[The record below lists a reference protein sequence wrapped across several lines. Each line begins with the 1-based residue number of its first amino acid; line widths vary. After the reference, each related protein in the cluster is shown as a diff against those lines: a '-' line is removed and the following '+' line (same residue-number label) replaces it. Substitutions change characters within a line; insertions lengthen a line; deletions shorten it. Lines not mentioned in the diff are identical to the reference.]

1 MQAREP
7 STYVQSLR
15 EDITLRAALA
25 AVILTAT
32 GNLAAKPLVVCTEA
46 SPEGFDIVQYTTAVT
61 ADASAETVF
70 NRLIDFKPGTTDIQP
85 ALAERWDISPDGLT
99 YTFHLRQGVKF
110 HTTPYFTPTRN
121 FNADDVLWSL
131 RRQLDPTHPW
141 HDKTSVGYPYFESMA
156 FNDLLKSVDKAD
168 DHTVVITL
176 TRQEAPF
183 LRDMAMAFTSIYSA
197 EYGDQLLKAGK
208 TAELNSKP
216 IGTGPFI
223 FQRYNKDAQV
233 RYKANPDYFRGKPPA
248 DTLVFAIASDS
259 NVRLQKLRAN
269 ECQVALYPKPDDV
282 ASIKADS
289 RLKVAEIEAL
299 VTGYIAMNT
308 EHKYLSDV
316 RVRKAI
322 NMAFDRQ
329 THVDQLFGKG
339 NALVGVNPYPPT
351 MIGFNTDN
359 KNPPRDLAKARALLK
374 QAGVP
379 EGTVI
384 TLFTRNG
391 GGATNPNPRLSA
403 EMLQSDLAQIGLKL
417 DIRVM
422 EWAEMLRRAKN
433 GEADLVSTG
442 WAGDN
447 GDPDNFLSP
456 LLSCDAVKNGENY
469 ARWCNSKFQDLIT
482 RAREVID
489 NDERARLYA
498 EALKVYDDDQPWI
511 SMAHPK
517 MFTAMRD
524 NVEGYVI
531 NPLTNNNFA
540 TTKVK

>member
-1 MQAREP
+1 MR
-7 STYVQSLR
+7 SLP
-15 EDITLRAALA
+15 LRAALA
-25 AVILTAT
+25 AVILGAAS
-32 GNLAAKPLVVCTEA
+32 NLAAKPLVVCTEA

-70 NRLIDFKPGTTDIQP
+70 NRLVDFKPGTTDIQP
-85 ALAERWDISPDGLT
+85 ALAERWEVSDDGLT

-110 HTTPYFTPTRN
+110 HTTDYFKPTRD
-121 FNADDVLWSL
+121 FNADDVLWSI
-131 RRQLDPTHPW
+131 RRQLDPNHPW

-156 FNDLLKSVDKAD
+156 FKDLLKSVEKTDA
-168 DHTVVITL
+168 HTVVFTL
-176 TRQEAPF
+176 NRPEAPF

-197 EYGDQLLKAGK
+197 EYGDQLLKADRTG
-208 TAELNSKP
+208 ELNSKP

-233 RYKANPDYFRGKPPA
+233 RFKPNPEYFRGKPPA
-248 DTLVFAIASDS
+248 DALIFAIATDS

-282 ASIKADS
+282 PSIKTDPK
-289 RLKVAEIEAL
+289 LKVAEMEAL
-299 VTGYIAMNT
+299 VTGYIALNT
-308 EHKYLSDV
+308 EHKYLRDV

-322 NMAFDRQ
+322 DMAFDRQ

-351 MIGFNTDN
+351 MIGFNSDN
-359 KNPPRDLAKARALLK
+359 KNPPRDLDKARALLK
-374 QAGVP
+374 EAGVP
-379 EGTVI
+379 EGTVL

-391 GGATNPNPRLSA
+391 GGPTNPNPRLSA
-403 EMLQSDLAQIGLKL
+403 EMLQADLAKIGIKL

-433 GEADLVSTG
+433 GEADMVSTG

-456 LLSCDAVKNGENY
+456 LLSCDAAKSGENY
-469 ARWCNSKFQDLIT
+469 ARWCNPKFQQLIT

-489 NDERARLYA
+489 NDERASLYFK
-498 EALKVYDDDQPWI
+498 ALAVYDEDQPWI

-517 MFTAMRD
+517 MFTAMRE
-524 NVEGYVI
+524 NVEGYHI

-540 TTKVK
+540 TTRVK

>member
-1 MQAREP
+1 MQRAFIKSIP
-7 STYVQSLR
+7 LR
-15 EDITLRAALA
+15 LALA
-25 AVILTAT
+25 ALVLGGAT
-32 GNLAAKPLVVCTEA
+32 QVAAKPLVVCTEA
-46 SPEGFDIVQYTTAVT
+46 SPEGFDVVQYTTGVT
-61 ADASAETVF
+61 FDASSETLF
-70 NRLIDFKPGTTDIQP
+70 NRLVDFKPGTTDIQP
-85 ALAERWDISPDGLT
+85 ALAERWEISADGLT

-110 HTTPYFTPTRN
+110 HSTEYFTPTRE

-131 RRQLDPTHPW
+131 RRQLDPAHPW

-156 FNDLLKSVDKAD
+156 FKQLLKSVDKTD

-176 TRQEAPF
+176 NRPEAPF
-183 LRDMAMAFTSIYSA
+183 LRDMAMGFTSIYSA

-233 RYKANPDYFRGKPPA
+233 RFKPNPDYSRGKPPA
-248 DTLVFAIASDS
+248 DSLIFAITTDS

-282 ASIKADS
+282 PSIMAEPS
-289 RLKVAEIEAL
+289 LKVAQTEAL

-308 EHKYLSDV
+308 QHKYLNDV

-329 THVDQLFGKG
+329 AHVDQLFGKG

-351 MIGFNTDN
+351 MIGYNPRN
-359 KNPPRDLAKARALLK
+359 QNPPRDLDKARALLK

-391 GGATNPNPRLSA
+391 GGMTNPNPRLSA
-403 EMLQSDLAQIGLKL
+403 EMLQADLKQIGLKL

-447 GDPDNFLSP
+447 ADPDNFLTP
-456 LLSCDAVKNGENY
+456 LLSCEAARNGENY
-469 ARWCNSKFQDLIT
+469 ARWCNPKFQELIT

-489 NDERARLYA
+489 NEERARLYS

-517 MFTAMRD
+517 VFTAMRD

-531 NPLTNNNFA
+531 SPLTNNNFA

>member
-1 MQAREP
+1 MK
-7 STYVQSLR
+7 SLP
-15 EDITLRAALA
+15 LRAALA
-25 AVILTAT
+25 AIILGAA

-70 NRLIDFKPGTTDIQP
+70 NRLVDFKPGTTDIQP
-85 ALAERWDISPDGLT
+85 ALADSWEISADGLT

-110 HTTPYFTPTRN
+110 HTTDYFTPTRD

-131 RRQLDPTHPW
+131 NRQFDAKHPW

-156 FNDLLKSVDKAD
+156 FGQLLKSVSKTD

-176 TRQEAPF
+176 TRPEAPF
-183 LRDMAMAFTSIYSA
+183 LRDLAMAFTSIYSA

-208 TAELNSKP
+208 TGDLNSKP
-216 IGTGPFI
+216 IGTGPFV

-233 RYKANPDYFRGKPPA
+233 RFKANPDYFRGKPPSEM
-248 DTLVFAIASDS
+248 LVFAIATDN

-269 ECQVALYPKPDDV
+269 ECQIALYPKPDDV
-282 ASIKADS
+282 PAIKTDPK
-289 RLKVAEIEAL
+289 LKVAEIEAL

-322 NMAFDRQ
+322 NIAFDRQ

-351 MIGFNTDN
+351 MIGYNTAN
-359 KNPPRDLAKARALLK
+359 KNPPRDLDKARALLK
-374 QAGVP
+374 EAGVP
-379 EGTVI
+379 DGTAI

-391 GGATNPNPRLSA
+391 GGPTNPNPRLSA
-403 EMLQSDLAQIGLKL
+403 EMLQADLAKIGLKL

-422 EWAEMLRRAKN
+422 EWAEMLRRAKK
-433 GEADLVSTG
+433 G
-442 WAGDN
+442 
-447 GDPDNFLSP
+447 
-456 LLSCDAVKNGENY
+456 
-469 ARWCNSKFQDLIT
+469 
-482 RAREVID
+482 
-489 NDERARLYA
+489 
-498 EALKVYDDDQPWI
+498 
-511 SMAHPK
+511 
-517 MFTAMRD
+517 
-524 NVEGYVI
+524 
-531 NPLTNNNFA
+531 
-540 TTKVK
+540 

>member
-1 MQAREP
+1 MQRAFMK
-7 STYVQSLR
+7 SLP
-15 EDITLRAALA
+15 LRLALA
-25 AVILTAT
+25 ALVLGSAT
-32 GNLAAKPLVVCTEA
+32 QLAAKPLVVCTEA

-70 NRLIDFKPGTTDIQP
+70 NRLVDFKPGTTEVQP
-85 ALAERWDISPDGLT
+85 ALAERWDISADGLT

-110 HTTPYFTPTRN
+110 HTTDYFKPTRN

-131 RRQLDPTHPW
+131 NRQLDPNHPW
-141 HDKTSVGYPYFESMA
+141 HDKTSVGYPYFESMG
-156 FNDLLKSVDKAD
+156 FKDLLKSVSKAD
-168 DHTVVITL
+168 EHTVVITL
-176 TRQEAPF
+176 NRPEAPF
-183 LRDMAMAFTSIYSA
+183 LRDMAMGFTSIYSA

-208 TAELNSKP
+208 AAELNSKP

-233 RYKANPDYFRGKPPA
+233 RFKPNPDYFRGKPPA
-248 DTLVFAIASDS
+248 DALVFAIATDS

-282 ASIKADS
+282 PSIKQDPK
-289 RLKVAEIEAL
+289 LKVEEIEAL
-299 VTGYIAMNT
+299 VTGYISMNT

-351 MIGFNTDN
+351 MIGYNN
-359 KNPPRDLAKARALLK
+359 ENRNPPRDLAKARDLLK

-391 GGATNPNPRLSA
+391 GGPTNPNPRLSA
-403 EMLQSDLAQIGLKL
+403 EMLQADLKQIGLQL

-422 EWAEMLRRAKN
+422 EWAEMLRRAKK

-456 LLSCDAVKNGENY
+456 LLSCDAAKSGENY
-469 ARWCNSKFQDLIT
+469 ARWCNPKFQELIS

-489 NDERARLYA
+489 NDERARLYN

>member
-1 MQAREP
+1 MQRAFMK
-7 STYVQSLR
+7 SLP
-15 EDITLRAALA
+15 LRLALA
-25 AVILTAT
+25 ALVLGSAT
-32 GNLAAKPLVVCTEA
+32 QLAAKPLVVCTEA

-70 NRLIDFKPGTTDIQP
+70 NRLVDFKPGTTEVQP
-85 ALAERWDISPDGLT
+85 ALAERWDISADGLT

-110 HTTPYFTPTRN
+110 HTTDYFKPTRN

-131 RRQLDPTHPW
+131 NRQLDPNHPW
-141 HDKTSVGYPYFESMA
+141 HDKTSVGYPYFESMG
-156 FNDLLKSVDKAD
+156 FKDLLKSVNKAD
-168 DHTVVITL
+168 EHTVVITL
-176 TRQEAPF
+176 NRPEAPF
-183 LRDMAMAFTSIYSA
+183 LRDMAMGFTSIYSA

-208 TAELNSKP
+208 AAELNSKP

-233 RYKANPDYFRGKPPA
+233 RFKPNPDYFRGKPPA
-248 DTLVFAIASDS
+248 DALVFAIATDS

-282 ASIKADS
+282 PSIKQDPK
-289 RLKVAEIEAL
+289 LKVEEIEAL
-299 VTGYIAMNT
+299 VTGYISMNT

-351 MIGFNTDN
+351 MIGYNN
-359 KNPPRDLAKARALLK
+359 ENRNPPRDLAKARDLLK

-391 GGATNPNPRLSA
+391 GGPTNPNPRLSA
-403 EMLQSDLAQIGLKL
+403 EMLQADLKQIGLQL

-422 EWAEMLRRAKN
+422 EWAEMLRRAKK

-456 LLSCDAVKNGENY
+456 LLSCDAAKSGENY
-469 ARWCNSKFQDLIT
+469 ARWCNPKFQELIS

-489 NDERARLYA
+489 NDERARLYN

>member
-1 MQAREP
+1 MR
-7 STYVQSLR
+7 SLP
-15 EDITLRAALA
+15 LRAALA
-25 AVILTAT
+25 AVILGAAS
-32 GNLAAKPLVVCTEA
+32 NLAAKPLVVCTEA

-61 ADASAETVF
+61 ADASAETLF
-70 NRLIDFKPGTTDIQP
+70 NRLVDFKPGTTDIQP
-85 ALAERWDISPDGLT
+85 ALAERWEVSDDGLT

-110 HTTPYFTPTRN
+110 HTTDYFKPTRD
-121 FNADDVLWSL
+121 FNADDVLWSI
-131 RRQLDPTHPW
+131 RRQLDPNHPW

-156 FNDLLKSVDKAD
+156 FKDLLKSVEKTDA
-168 DHTVVITL
+168 HTVVFTL
-176 TRQEAPF
+176 NRPEAPF

-208 TAELNSKP
+208 TGELNSKP

-233 RYKANPDYFRGKPPA
+233 RFKPNPEYFRGKPPA
-248 DTLVFAIASDS
+248 DALIFAIATDS

-282 ASIKADS
+282 PSIKTDPK
-289 RLKVAEIEAL
+289 LKVAEMEAL
-299 VTGYIAMNT
+299 VTGYIALNT
-308 EHKYLSDV
+308 EHRYLRDV

-322 NMAFDRQ
+322 DMAFDRQ

-351 MIGFNTDN
+351 MIGFNSDN
-359 KNPPRDLAKARALLK
+359 KNPPRDLDKARALLK
-374 QAGVP
+374 EAGVP
-379 EGTVI
+379 EGTVL

-391 GGATNPNPRLSA
+391 GGPTNPNPRLSA
-403 EMLQSDLAQIGLKL
+403 EMLQADLAKIGIKL

-433 GEADLVSTG
+433 GEADMVSTG

-456 LLSCDAVKNGENY
+456 LLSCDAAKSGENY
-469 ARWCNSKFQDLIT
+469 ARWCNPKFQQLIT

-489 NDERARLYA
+489 NDERASLYFK
-498 EALKVYDDDQPWI
+498 ALAVYDEDQPWI

-517 MFTAMRD
+517 MFTAMRE
-524 NVEGYVI
+524 NVEGYHI

-540 TTKVK
+540 TTRVK

>member
-1 MQAREP
+1 MQRAFIK
-7 STYVQSLR
+7 SL
-15 EDITLRAALA
+15 TLRLALA
-25 AVILTAT
+25 TLVLGSAT
-32 GNLAAKPLVVCTEA
+32 QLAAKPLVVCTEA
-46 SPEGFDIVQYTTAVT
+46 SPEGFDVVQYTTAVT
-61 ADASAETVF
+61 LDATSETLF
-70 NRLIDFKPGTTDIQP
+70 NRLVDFKPGTTDVQP

-110 HTTPYFTPTRN
+110 HTTDYFEPTRD

-131 RRQLDPTHPW
+131 NRQLDPHHPW

-156 FNDLLKSVDKAD
+156 FKQLLKSVIKTD

-176 TRQEAPF
+176 ARPEAPF
-183 LRDMAMAFTSIYSA
+183 LHDMAMGFTSIYSA
-197 EYGDQLLKAGK
+197 EYGDQLLRAGK

-216 IGTGPFI
+216 VGTGPFI

-233 RYKANPDYFRGKPPA
+233 RFKPNPDYFRGKPPA
-248 DTLVFAIASDS
+248 DALVFAIATDS

-282 ASIKADS
+282 PSIKADPK
-289 RLKVAEIEAL
+289 LKVAEIEAL

-308 EHKYLSDV
+308 EHKDLSDV

-351 MIGFNTDN
+351 MPGFNTAN
-359 KNPPRDLAKARALLK
+359 QNPPRDLAKARALLK
-374 QAGVP
+374 EAGVP

-391 GGATNPNPRLSA
+391 GGMTNPNPRLSA
-403 EMLQSDLAQIGLKL
+403 EMLQADLKQIGLQL

-447 GDPDNFLSP
+447 GDPDNFLTP
-456 LLSCDAVKNGENY
+456 LLSCDAAKTGENY
-469 ARWCNSKFQDLIT
+469 ARWCNSKFQELIT
-482 RAREVID
+482 RAREVVD
-489 NDERARLYA
+489 NDERARLYS

-531 NPLTNNNFA
+531 SPLTNNNFA

>member
-1 MQAREP
+1 M
-7 STYVQSLR
+7 TSLP
-15 EDITLRAALA
+15 LRAALA
-25 AVILTAT
+25 AVLLGAAT
-32 GNLAAKPLVVCTEA
+32 QLAAKPLVVCTEA

-61 ADASAETVF
+61 ADASAETLF
-70 NRLIDFKPGTTDIQP
+70 NRLVDFKPGTTDIQP
-85 ALAERWDISPDGLT
+85 ALAKSWDISPDGLT
-99 YTFHLRQGVKF
+99 YTFHLREGVKF
-110 HTTPYFTPTRN
+110 HTTPYFTPTRT

-131 RRQLDPTHPW
+131 NRQLDPNHPW

-156 FNDLLKSVDKAD
+156 FKDLLKSVEKTD

-176 TRQEAPF
+176 TRPEAPF

-208 TAELNSKP
+208 TGDLNSKP

-233 RYKANPDYFRGKPPA
+233 RYKPNPDYFRGKPPA
-248 DTLVFAIASDS
+248 DALIFAIATDS

-269 ECQVALYPKPDDV
+269 ECQIALYPKPDDV
-282 ASIKADS
+282 PAIKADPK
-289 RLKVAEIEAL
+289 LKVAEVEAL

-308 EHKYLSDV
+308 QHKYLSDV

-329 THVDQLFGKG
+329 HHIDQLFGKG
-339 NALVGVNPYPPT
+339 NATEAINPYPYT
-351 MIGFNTDN
+351 MMGNNVGIR
-359 KNPPRDLAKARALLK
+359 NPPRDLDKARALLK
-374 QAGVP
+374 EAGVP
-379 EGTVI
+379 DGTVM

-391 GGATNPNPRLSA
+391 GGPTNPNPRLSA
-403 EMLQSDLAQIGLKL
+403 EMLQADLAQIGIKL

-422 EWAEMLRRAKN
+422 EWAEMLRRAKA
-433 GEADLVSTG
+433 GEADLVSAG
-442 WAGDN
+442 WASDN
-447 GDPDNFLSP
+447 GDPDNFLGP
-456 LLSCDAVKNGENY
+456 LLSCEAAKNGENY
-469 ARWCNSKFQDLIT
+469 ARWCNPKFQDLIT
-482 RAREVID
+482 RARTISSD
-489 NDERARLYA
+489 DERRWVYA
-498 EALKVYDDDQPWI
+498 EAMTVYDEDQPWI
-511 SMAHPK
+511 NMAHPK
-517 MFTAMRD
+517 MFTAMRQ

>member
-1 MQAREP
+1 MQKAFMK
-7 STYVQSLR
+7 SLP
-15 EDITLRAALA
+15 LRLALA
-25 AVILTAT
+25 ALVLGSAT
-32 GNLAAKPLVVCTEA
+32 QLAAKPLVVCTEA
-46 SPEGFDIVQYTTAVT
+46 SPEGFDVVQYTTGVT
-61 ADASAETVF
+61 FDATAETLF
-70 NRLIDFKPGTTDIQP
+70 NRLVDFKPGTTDVQP
-85 ALAERWDISPDGLT
+85 ALAERWDISADGLT

-110 HTTPYFTPTRN
+110 HTTDYFTPTRD

-131 RRQLDPTHPW
+131 RRQLDPAHPW
-141 HDKTSVGYPYFESMA
+141 HGKTSVGYPYFESMS
-156 FNDLLKSVDKAD
+156 FSRLLKSVEKIDE
-168 DHTVVITL
+168 HTVVITL
-176 TRQEAPF
+176 ARPESPF

-197 EYGDQLLKAGK
+197 EYGDQLLKAGN
-208 TAELNSKP
+208 TAQLNSKP

-233 RYKANPDYFRGKPPA
+233 RFKANPDYFRGKPPA
-248 DTLVFAIASDS
+248 ESLVFAISTDS

-269 ECQVALYPKPDDV
+269 ECQVAVYPKPEDV
-282 ASIKADS
+282 PSIKADP
-289 RLKVAEIEAL
+289 RLKVAETEAL

-308 EHKYLSDV
+308 QHKYLSDV

-329 THVDQLFGKG
+329 SHVDQLFGKG

-351 MIGFNTDN
+351 MIGYNTSN
-359 KNPPRDLAKARALLK
+359 QNPPRDLDKARALLK
-374 QAGVP
+374 EAGVP
-379 EGTVI
+379 EGAVI

-391 GGATNPNPRLSA
+391 GGMTNPNPRLSA
-403 EMLQSDLAQIGLKL
+403 EMLQADLKQIGLKL

-422 EWAEMLRRAKN
+422 EWAEMLRRAKK

-447 GDPDNFLSP
+447 ADPDNFLTP
-456 LLSCDAVKNGENY
+456 LLSCEAAKNGENY

-482 RAREVID
+482 QAREVID
-489 NDERARLYA
+489 NDERARLYS

-517 MFTAMRD
+517 VFTAMRD

-531 NPLTNNNFA
+531 SPLTNNNFA

>member
-1 MQAREP
+1 MK
-7 STYVQSLR
+7 SLP
-15 EDITLRAALA
+15 LRAALA
-25 AVILTAT
+25 AVILGAAS
-32 GNLAAKPLVVCTEA
+32 NLAAKPLVVCTEA

-61 ADASAETVF
+61 ADATAEAIF
-70 NRLIDFKPGTTDIQP
+70 NRLVDFKPGTTEIQP
-85 ALAERWDISPDGLT
+85 ALAKSWDISPDGLV
-99 YTFHLRQGVKF
+99 YTFHLREGVKF
-110 HTTPYFTPTRN
+110 HSTDYFTPTRD

-131 RRQLDPTHPW
+131 NRQLRKDHPW

-156 FNDLLKSVDKAD
+156 FKDLLKSVEKTD

-176 TRQEAPF
+176 TRPEAPF

-208 TAELNSKP
+208 TGDLNSKP
-216 IGTGPFI
+216 IGTGAFI

-233 RYKANPDYFRGKPPA
+233 RYKPNPDYFRGKPPA
-248 DTLVFAIASDS
+248 DALIFAIATDS

-269 ECQVALYPKPDDV
+269 ECQIALYPKPDDV
-282 ASIKADS
+282 PGIKTDAK
-289 RLKVAEIEAL
+289 LKVAEIEAL
-299 VTGYIAMNT
+299 VTGYISMNT
-308 EHKYLSDV
+308 QHKYLSDV

-351 MIGFNTDN
+351 MIGYNTDN
-359 KNPPRDLAKARALLK
+359 KNPPHDLDKARALLK
-374 QAGVP
+374 EAGVP

-391 GGATNPNPRLSA
+391 GGPTNPNPRLSA
-403 EMLQSDLAQIGLKL
+403 EMLQADLAKIGIKL
-417 DIRVM
+417 DIRVL
-422 EWAEMLRRAKN
+422 EWAEMLRRAKK
-433 GEADLVSTG
+433 GEADLVSAG

-447 GDPDNFLSP
+447 GDPDNFLTP
-456 LLSCDAVKNGENY
+456 MLSCDAAKSGENY
-469 ARWCNSKFQDLIT
+469 ARWCNQKFQDLIT

-489 NDERARLYA
+489 NDERAKLYN
-498 EALKVYDDDQPWI
+498 EALAVYDEDQPWI

-517 MFTAMRD
+517 MFTAMRE

>member
-1 MQAREP
+1 MHRAFMKSRP
-7 STYVQSLR
+7 LR
-15 EDITLRAALA
+15 LALVA
-25 AVILTAT
+25 LLLGGAT
-32 GNLAAKPLVVCTEA
+32 QLAAKPLVVCTEA

-70 NRLIDFKPGTTDIQP
+70 NRLVDFKPGTTEIQP
-85 ALAERWDISPDGLT
+85 ALAERWDISADGLT

-110 HTTPYFTPTRN
+110 HTTDYFEPTRD

-131 RRQLDPTHPW
+131 NRQLDPNHPW
-141 HDKTSVGYPYFESMA
+141 HDKTSVGYPYFESMG
-156 FNDLLKSVDKAD
+156 FKELLKSVSKAD
-168 DHTVVITL
+168 EHTVVITL
-176 TRQEAPF
+176 SRPEAPF
-183 LRDMAMAFTSIYSA
+183 LRDMAMGFTSIYSA

-233 RYKANPDYFRGKPPA
+233 RFKPNPDYFRGKPPA
-248 DTLVFAIASDS
+248 DALVFAIAIDS

-282 ASIKADS
+282 PSIKQDPK
-289 RLKVAEIEAL
+289 LKVEEIEAL

-308 EHKYLSDV
+308 QHKYLNDV

-351 MIGFNTDN
+351 MIGYNTHN
-359 KNPPRDLAKARALLK
+359 QNPPRDLDKARALLS

-391 GGATNPNPRLSA
+391 GGPTNPNPRLSA
-403 EMLQSDLAQIGLKL
+403 EMLQADLKQIGLKL

-456 LLSCDAVKNGENY
+456 LLSCDAAKSGENY
-469 ARWCNSKFQDLIT
+469 ARWCNPKFQELIS

-489 NDERARLYA
+489 NDERARLYN
-498 EALKVYDDDQPWI
+498 EALKVYDDEQPWI

>member
-1 MQAREP
+1 MQRAFMK
-7 STYVQSLR
+7 SLP
-15 EDITLRAALA
+15 LRLALA
-25 AVILTAT
+25 ALVLGSAT
-32 GNLAAKPLVVCTEA
+32 QLAAKPLVVCTEA
-46 SPEGFDIVQYTTAVT
+46 SPEGFDVVQYTTGVT
-61 ADASAETVF
+61 FDATSEALF
-70 NRLIDFKPGTTDIQP
+70 NRLVDFKPGTTDVQP
-85 ALAERWDISPDGLT
+85 ALAERWDIAPDGLT

-110 HTTPYFTPTRN
+110 HKTDYFTPTRE

-131 RRQLDPTHPW
+131 RRQLDPAHPW
-141 HDKTSVGYPYFESMA
+141 HDKTSVGYPYFESMS
-156 FNDLLKSVDKAD
+156 FKSLLKSVDKTD

-176 TRQEAPF
+176 SRSEAPF
-183 LRDMAMAFTSIYSA
+183 LRDMAMGFTSIYSA

-233 RYKANPDYFRGKPPA
+233 RFKPNPDYFRGKPPA
-248 DTLVFAIASDS
+248 DALIFAIATDS

-269 ECQVALYPKPDDV
+269 ECQVALYPKPEDV
-282 ASIKADS
+282 PTIKADPK
-289 RLKVAEIEAL
+289 LKVAETEAL

-308 EHKYLSDV
+308 QHKYLGDV

-329 THVDQLFGKG
+329 THVDQLFGKN

-351 MIGFNTDN
+351 MLGYNTTN
-359 KNPPRDLAKARALLK
+359 QNPPRDLAKARALLK
-374 QAGVP
+374 EAGVP

-391 GGATNPNPRLSA
+391 GGMTNPNPRLSA
-403 EMLQSDLAQIGLKL
+403 EMLQSDLKQVGLQL

-447 GDPDNFLSP
+447 GDPDNFLTP
-456 LLSCDAVKNGENY
+456 LLSCEAAKNGENY
-469 ARWCNSKFQDLIT
+469 ARWCNPQFQELIT
-482 RAREVID
+482 RARQMTDD
-489 NDERARLYA
+489 NERRWVYA
-498 EALKVYDDDQPWI
+498 EALRVYDDDQPWI

-517 MFTAMRD
+517 VFAAMRD

-531 NPLTNNNFA
+531 SPLANNNFA

>member
-1 MQAREP
+1 MHRTFTKSRP
-7 STYVQSLR
+7 LR
-15 EDITLRAALA
+15 LALA
-25 AVILTAT
+25 ALLLGGAT
-32 GNLAAKPLVVCTEA
+32 QLAAKPLVVCTEA

-70 NRLIDFKPGTTDIQP
+70 NRLVDFKPGTTEIQP
-85 ALAERWDISPDGLT
+85 ALAERWDISDDGMT

-110 HTTPYFTPTRN
+110 HTTDYFKPTRD

-131 RRQLDPTHPW
+131 NRQLDPNHPW
-141 HDKTSVGYPYFESMA
+141 HDKTSVGYPYFESMG
-156 FNDLLKSVDKAD
+156 FKDLLKSVSKAD
-168 DHTVVITL
+168 QHTVVITL
-176 TRQEAPF
+176 TRPEAPF

-233 RYKANPDYFRGKPPA
+233 RFKPNPDYFRGKPPA
-248 DTLVFAIASDS
+248 DALVFAIATDS

-282 ASIKADS
+282 PSIKQDPK
-289 RLKVAEIEAL
+289 LKVDEIEAL
-299 VTGYIAMNT
+299 VTGYISMNT

-351 MIGFNTDN
+351 MIGYNN
-359 KNPPRDLAKARALLK
+359 ENRNPPRDLAKARQLLNE
-374 QAGVP
+374 AGVP
-379 EGTVI
+379 PGTTL

-391 GGATNPNPRLSA
+391 GGPTNPNPRLSA
-403 EMLQSDLAQIGLKL
+403 EMLQADLKQIGLKL

-422 EWAEMLRRAKN
+422 EWAEMLRRAKK

-456 LLSCDAVKNGENY
+456 LLSCDAVKSGENY
-469 ARWCNSKFQDLIT
+469 ARWCNPKFQELIS

-489 NDERARLYA
+489 NDERARLYN
-498 EALKVYDDDQPWI
+498 EALKVYDDEQPWI

>member
-1 MQAREP
+1 MH
-7 STYVQSLR
+7 SLP
-15 EDITLRAALA
+15 LRAALA
-25 AVILTAT
+25 AIILGAA
-32 GNLAAKPLVVCTEA
+32 GQLAAKPLVVCTEA

-70 NRLIDFKPGTTDIQP
+70 NRLVDFKPGTTDIEP
-85 ALAERWDISPDGLT
+85 ALAERWEISDDGLT

-110 HTTPYFTPTRN
+110 HTTDYFTPTRA

-131 RRQLDPTHPW
+131 NRQLDPVHPW

-156 FNDLLKSVDKAD
+156 FKDLLKSVTKTD

-176 TRQEAPF
+176 TRPEAPF

-208 TAELNSKP
+208 TGELNSKP
-216 IGTGPFI
+216 IGTGPFV

-233 RYKANPDYFRGKPPA
+233 RYKANPDYFRGKPPSE
-248 DTLVFAIASDS
+248 TLVFAIATDN

-269 ECQVALYPKPDDV
+269 ECQIALYPKPDDV
-282 ASIKADS
+282 PGIKTDA

-299 VTGYIAMNT
+299 VTGYIALNT

-316 RVRKAI
+316 RVRQAI
-322 NMAFDRQ
+322 NIAFDRQ

-339 NALVGVNPYPPT
+339 NALVAVNPYPPT
-351 MIGFNTDN
+351 LIGYNTDN
-359 KNPPRDLAKARALLK
+359 RNPPRDLDKARALLK
-374 QAGVP
+374 EAGVP
-379 EGTVI
+379 EGTTF

-391 GGATNPNPRLSA
+391 GGPTNPNPRLSA
-403 EMLQSDLAQIGLKL
+403 EMLQADLASIGLKL

-422 EWAEMLRRAKN
+422 EWAEMLRRAKK
-433 GEADLVSTG
+433 GEADLVSAG

-447 GDPDNFLSP
+447 GDPDNFLGP
-456 LLSCDAVKNGENY
+456 MLSCEAAKSGENY
-469 ARWCNSKFQDLIT
+469 ARWCNPKFQELIT
-482 RAREVID
+482 QARLIID
-489 NDERARLYA
+489 NEQRAALYRQ
-498 EALKVYDDDQPWI
+498 ALAVYDADLPWI
-511 SMAHPK
+511 AMAHPK
-517 MFTAMRD
+517 MFTALRQ

-531 NPLTNNNFA
+531 SPLTNNNFA
-540 TTKVK
+540 TTQVK

>member
-1 MQAREP
+1 MQRAFIKSIP
-7 STYVQSLR
+7 LR
-15 EDITLRAALA
+15 LALA
-25 AVILTAT
+25 ALVLGGAT
-32 GNLAAKPLVVCTEA
+32 QVAAKPLVVCTEA
-46 SPEGFDIVQYTTAVT
+46 SPEGFDVVQYTTGVT
-61 ADASAETVF
+61 FDASSETLF
-70 NRLIDFKPGTTDIQP
+70 NRLVDFKPGTTDIQP
-85 ALAERWDISPDGLT
+85 ALAERWEISADGLT

-110 HTTPYFTPTRN
+110 HSTEYFTPTRE

-131 RRQLDPTHPW
+131 RRQLDPAHPW

-156 FNDLLKSVDKAD
+156 FKQLLKSVDKTD

-176 TRQEAPF
+176 NRPEAPF
-183 LRDMAMAFTSIYSA
+183 LRDMAMGFTSIYSG
-197 EYGDQLLKAGK
+197 EYGDQLLKADK

-233 RYKANPDYFRGKPPA
+233 RFKPNPEYFRGKPPA
-248 DTLVFAIASDS
+248 DSLIFAITTDS

-282 ASIKADS
+282 PSIMAEPS
-289 RLKVAEIEAL
+289 LKVAQTEAL

-308 EHKYLSDV
+308 QHKYLNDV

-329 THVDQLFGKG
+329 AHVDQLFGKG

-351 MIGFNTDN
+351 MIGYNPRN
-359 KNPPRDLAKARALLK
+359 QNPPRDLDKARALLK

-391 GGATNPNPRLSA
+391 GGMTNPNPRLSA
-403 EMLQSDLAQIGLKL
+403 EMLQADLKQIGLKL

-447 GDPDNFLSP
+447 ADPDNFLTP
-456 LLSCDAVKNGENY
+456 LLSCEAARNGENY
-469 ARWCNSKFQDLIT
+469 ARWCNPKFQELIT

-489 NDERARLYA
+489 NEERARLYS

-517 MFTAMRD
+517 VFTAMRD

-531 NPLTNNNFA
+531 SPLTNNNFA

>member
-1 MQAREP
+1 MR
-7 STYVQSLR
+7 SLP
-15 EDITLRAALA
+15 LRAALA
-25 AVILTAT
+25 AVILGAAS
-32 GNLAAKPLVVCTEA
+32 NLAAKPLVVCTEA

-61 ADASAETVF
+61 ADASAETLF
-70 NRLIDFKPGTTDIQP
+70 NRLVDFKPGTTDIQP
-85 ALAERWDISPDGLT
+85 ALAERWEVSEDGLS

-110 HTTPYFTPTRN
+110 HTTDYFKPTRD
-121 FNADDVLWSL
+121 FNADDVLWSI
-131 RRQLDPTHPW
+131 RRQLDPNHPW

-156 FNDLLKSVDKAD
+156 FKDLLKSVEKTDA
-168 DHTVVITL
+168 HTVVFTL
-176 TRQEAPF
+176 NRPEAPF

-208 TAELNSKP
+208 TGELNSKP

-223 FQRYNKDAQV
+223 FQRYNMDAQV
-233 RYKANPDYFRGKPPA
+233 RFKPNPEYFRGKPPA
-248 DTLVFAIASDS
+248 DALIFAIATDS

-282 ASIKADS
+282 PSIKADPK
-289 RLKVAEIEAL
+289 LKVAEMEAL
-299 VTGYIAMNT
+299 VTGYIALNT
-308 EHKYLSDV
+308 EHKYLRDV

-322 NMAFDRQ
+322 DMAFDRQ

-351 MIGFNTDN
+351 MIGFNNDN
-359 KNPPRDLAKARALLK
+359 KNPPRDLDKARALLK
-374 QAGVP
+374 EAGVP
-379 EGTVI
+379 EGTVL

-391 GGATNPNPRLSA
+391 GGPTNPNPRLSA
-403 EMLQSDLAQIGLKL
+403 EMLQADLAKIGIKL

-433 GEADLVSTG
+433 GEADMVSTG

-456 LLSCDAVKNGENY
+456 LLSCDAAKSGENY
-469 ARWCNSKFQDLIT
+469 ARWCNPKFQQLIT

-489 NDERARLYA
+489 NDERASLYFK
-498 EALKVYDDDQPWI
+498 ALAVYDEDQPWI

-517 MFTAMRD
+517 MFTAMRE
-524 NVEGYVI
+524 NVEGYHI

-540 TTKVK
+540 TTRVK

>member
-1 MQAREP
+1 MK
-7 STYVQSLR
+7 SLP
-15 EDITLRAALA
+15 LRAALA
-25 AVILTAT
+25 ALILGAAS
-32 GNLAAKPLVVCTEA
+32 NLAARPLVVCTEA

-61 ADASAETVF
+61 ADASAETIF
-70 NRLIDFKPGTTDIQP
+70 NRLVDFKPGTTDIEP
-85 ALAERWDISPDGLT
+85 ALATHWDISPDGLT
-99 YTFHLRQGVKF
+99 YTFHLREGVKF
-110 HTTPYFTPTRN
+110 HTTDYFKPTRTL
-121 FNADDVLWSL
+121 NADDVLWSL
-131 RRQLDPTHPW
+131 NRQLRTDHPW
-141 HDKTSVGYPYFESMA
+141 HAKTSVGYPYFESMA
-156 FNDLLKSVDKAD
+156 FKDLLKSVEKTDE
-168 DHTVVITL
+168 HTVVITL
-176 TRQEAPF
+176 TRPEAPF

-197 EYGDQLLKAGK
+197 EYADQLLKAGN
-208 TAELNSKP
+208 TADLNSKP

-233 RYKANPDYFRGKPPA
+233 RYKANPDYFRGKPPS
-248 DTLVFAIASDS
+248 DTLVFAIATDN

-282 ASIKADS
+282 PAIKADPT
-289 RLKVAEIEAL
+289 LKVAEIEAL

-308 EHKYLSDV
+308 QHKYLSDA
-316 RVRKAI
+316 RVRRAI

-339 NALVGVNPYPPT
+339 NALVAVNPYPPT
-351 MIGFNTDN
+351 MIGYNTRN
-359 KNPPRDLAKARALLK
+359 QSPPYDLAKARALLK
-374 QAGVP
+374 EAGVP
-379 EGTVI
+379 DGAVL

-391 GGATNPNPRLSA
+391 GGPTNPNPRLSA
-403 EMLQSDLAQIGLKL
+403 EMLQADLAKIGLRL

-447 GDPDNFLSP
+447 GDPDNFLTP
-456 LLSCDAVKNGENY
+456 LLGCEAAKTGENY
-469 ARWCNSKFQDLIT
+469 ARWCNPRFQELIT

-489 NDERARLYA
+489 NDERARLYS
-498 EALKVYDDDQPWI
+498 EALAVYDEDQPWI

-517 MFTAMRD
+517 MFTAMRE

>member
-1 MQAREP
+1 MK
-7 STYVQSLR
+7 SLP
-15 EDITLRAALA
+15 LRAALA
-25 AVILTAT
+25 AVILGAAS
-32 GNLAAKPLVVCTEA
+32 NLAAKPLVVCTEA

-61 ADASAETVF
+61 ADATAEAIF
-70 NRLIDFKPGTTDIQP
+70 NRLVDFKPGTTEIQP
-85 ALAERWDISPDGLT
+85 ALAKSWDISPDGLV
-99 YTFHLRQGVKF
+99 YTFHLREGVKF
-110 HTTPYFTPTRN
+110 HTTDYFTPTRD

-131 RRQLDPTHPW
+131 NRQLRKDHPW

-156 FNDLLKSVDKAD
+156 FKDLLKSVEKTD

-176 TRQEAPF
+176 TRPEAPF

-208 TAELNSKP
+208 TGDLNSKP
-216 IGTGPFI
+216 IGTGAFI

-233 RYKANPDYFRGKPPA
+233 RYKPNPDYFRGKPPA
-248 DTLVFAIASDS
+248 DALIFAIATDS

-269 ECQVALYPKPDDV
+269 ECQIALYPKPDDV
-282 ASIKADS
+282 PGIKTDAK
-289 RLKVAEIEAL
+289 LKVAEIEAL
-299 VTGYIAMNT
+299 VTGYISMNT
-308 EHKYLSDV
+308 QHKYLSDV

-339 NALVGVNPYPPT
+339 NALPGVNPYPPT
-351 MIGFNTDN
+351 MIGYNTDN
-359 KNPPRDLAKARALLK
+359 KNPPHDLDKARALLK
-374 QAGVP
+374 EAGVP

-391 GGATNPNPRLSA
+391 GGPTNPNPRLSA
-403 EMLQSDLAQIGLKL
+403 EMLQADLAKIGIKL
-417 DIRVM
+417 DIRVL
-422 EWAEMLRRAKN
+422 EWAEMLRRAKK
-433 GEADLVSTG
+433 GEADLVSAG

-447 GDPDNFLSP
+447 GDPDNFLTP
-456 LLSCDAVKNGENY
+456 MLSCDAAKSGENY
-469 ARWCNSKFQDLIT
+469 ARWCNPKFQELIT

-489 NDERARLYA
+489 NDERAKLYN
-498 EALKVYDDDQPWI
+498 EALAVYDEDQPWI

-517 MFTAMRD
+517 MFTAMRE

>member
-1 MQAREP
+1 MR
-7 STYVQSLR
+7 SLP
-15 EDITLRAALA
+15 LRAALA
-25 AVILTAT
+25 AVILGAAS
-32 GNLAAKPLVVCTEA
+32 NLAAKPLVVCTEA

-61 ADASAETVF
+61 ADASAETLF
-70 NRLIDFKPGTTDIQP
+70 NRLVDFKPGTTDIQP
-85 ALAERWDISPDGLT
+85 ALAERWEVRDDGLS

-110 HTTPYFTPTRN
+110 HTTDYFKPTRD
-121 FNADDVLWSL
+121 FNADDVLWSI
-131 RRQLDPTHPW
+131 RRQLDPNHPW

-156 FNDLLKSVDKAD
+156 FKDLLKSVEKTDA
-168 DHTVVITL
+168 HTVVFTL
-176 TRQEAPF
+176 NRPEAPF

-197 EYGDQLLKAGK
+197 EYGDLLLKAGR
-208 TAELNSKP
+208 TGELNSKP

-233 RYKANPDYFRGKPPA
+233 RFKPNPEYFRGKPPA
-248 DTLVFAIASDS
+248 DALIFAIATDS

-282 ASIKADS
+282 PSIKTDPK
-289 RLKVAEIEAL
+289 LKVAEMEAL
-299 VTGYIAMNT
+299 VTGYIALNT
-308 EHKYLSDV
+308 EHKYLRDV

-322 NMAFDRQ
+322 DMAFDRQ

-351 MIGFNTDN
+351 MIGFNTNN
-359 KNPPRDLAKARALLK
+359 KNPPRDLDKARALLK
-374 QAGVP
+374 EAGVP
-379 EGTVI
+379 EGTVL

-391 GGATNPNPRLSA
+391 GGPTNPNPRLSA
-403 EMLQSDLAQIGLKL
+403 EMLQADLAKIGIKL

-433 GEADLVSTG
+433 GEADMVSTG

-456 LLSCDAVKNGENY
+456 LLSCDAAKSGENY
-469 ARWCNSKFQDLIT
+469 ARWCNPKFQQLIT

-489 NDERARLYA
+489 NDERASLYFK
-498 EALKVYDDDQPWI
+498 ALAVYDEDQPWI

-517 MFTAMRD
+517 MFTAMRE
-524 NVEGYVI
+524 NVEGYHI

-540 TTKVK
+540 TTRVK